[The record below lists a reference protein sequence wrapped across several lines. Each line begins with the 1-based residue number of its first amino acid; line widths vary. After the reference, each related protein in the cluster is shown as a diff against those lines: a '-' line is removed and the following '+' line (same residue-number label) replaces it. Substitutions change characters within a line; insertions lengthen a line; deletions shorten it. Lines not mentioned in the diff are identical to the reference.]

1 MGPPVKL
8 VALRPCGLCRFRRL
22 PPITL
27 RPDCQRADSPL
38 SVSDMVDH
46 LYAPEA
52 AFFGTS
58 DSTGFRFSRSQ
69 DRGHLLS
76 GTNKIGAT
84 YFLAPRNRGWPL
96 SFRTT

>member
-1 MGPPVKL
+1 MAPFV
-8 VALRPCGLCRFRRL
+8 V
-22 PPITL
+22 
-27 RPDCQRADSPL
+27 L

-52 AFFGTS
+52 AFFGICN
-58 DSTGFRFSRSQ
+58 STGFRFSRSQ

-84 YFLAPRNRGWPL
+84 YFLAPRNRGWPH
-96 SFRTT
+96 SFPLQEKTNKLV